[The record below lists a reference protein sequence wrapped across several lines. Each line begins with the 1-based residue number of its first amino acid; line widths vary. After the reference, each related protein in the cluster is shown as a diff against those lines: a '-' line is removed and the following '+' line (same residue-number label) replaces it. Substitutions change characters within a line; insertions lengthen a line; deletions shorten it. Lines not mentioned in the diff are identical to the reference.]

1 MATTSLGRLTLDL
14 VAQIGQFVGP
24 MNQAER
30 KAKESTDKMNKAF
43 ASFKDQMNASLDGT
57 QFGSAIGGITDKFN
71 VLRGG
76 VLSATA
82 SLAGMAVGGVVIA
95 TGALGQMSIDL
106 AKADAELNK
115 LARRAVTSAENF
127 QVAALA
133 ASSFGVDQQKLSDI
147 LADTSE
153 KLGEYTAT
161 KGGEAAEFFDML
173 ANNSKMSAKEI
184 ENFSKKLSTMDTVE
198 AITEITSKLDEMGVT
213 SAEKRFVLESLASDL
228 GDLAP
233 LFADNAILIKEYG
246 EQLKEAGVVRTQ
258 ESIDKSL
265 ILNAQTQALGT
276 QFQGFKNQLAGQM
289 TPVLSNL
296 IQYFVD
302 GAVKSG
308 SFGTVLSAVGT
319 VAKVVGIAIVGVAS
333 AVSVVIQ
340 SVSGFAKIINH
351 IGVVAANL
359 DAAGSISEKIGVLKT
374 GFSDG
379 KAIWVDTAQGID
391 KTISSMML
399 FVKNVQTGTMPTL
412 KGLASSQLKLNTIN
426 TATTQSTIVDT
437 KTAEENA
444 KAKEAQAKA
453 IAKTNKELQVN
464 ARVQSNAQKFGFSD
478 LENQYKLPQGL
489 LSAINMQESRGKADA
504 LGPMTKYGQ
513 AKGGFQFLD
522 GTAKR
527 FGLVGNEVF
536 NTGKS
541 AEAAAKYFSFLYEKF
556 GSWEKAIS
564 AYHAG
569 EGNVERGTGLGPIN
583 REYVKNVLGFMDA
596 TLKGVG
602 TTAQDAVSYVED
614 VYKNQLAIVSKYAT
628 EEQTMAA
635 ENEEAIKAIKKAF
648 AEDDPSRQKYLDLQK
663 EAYDKDVQNFKNAQ
677 LEKFDSYKNDLLGK
691 MANAE
696 DAIALSGIANQ
707 FGKSSYEY
715 KMADLAISVRQ
726 EKTYELDD
734 YTNDLNQIN
743 KEYDSP
749 EMATQRYELI
759 EKAKAAHLA
768 NMKALD
774 IEYHDSSRQLIHDQ
788 HESQLNLYGSLLSQA
803 STVWGSMTQ
812 MVKEAKGENSKTYKA
827 MFLAQQSIAIAQ
839 QVINTELAAMQP
851 IAQMGIYGIPASALI
866 RGLGYA
872 SIAVIGAQTVAGMAH
887 SGIDNIPSEGTWLL
901 DKGERVLSPRQ
912 NSDLTRYLNNQ
923 KRDGGSSGNVNIYV
937 DPSLS
942 VNQRQN
948 ANGDTDVYIRKIAR
962 EEAMKPWNDLSR
974 ANSEPSRAIQ
984 QNYSVARNR

>member
-1 MATTSLGRLTLDL
+1 MASTSLGRLTLDL

-24 MNQAER
+24 MTQAER
-30 KAKESTDKMNKAF
+30 KAKDSTDKMNKAF
-43 ASFKDQMNASLDGT
+43 ANFKDQMNASLDGT

-82 SLAGMAVGGVVIA
+82 SLAGMAVGGVVVA

-161 KGGEAAEFFDML
+161 KGGEAADFFDML

-391 KTISSMML
+391 KTIGSMML

-412 KGLASSQLKLNTIN
+412 KGLASSQLNLNTIN

-453 IAKTNKELQVN
+453 IAKAAKEQ
-464 ARVQSNAQKFGFSD
+464 SD
-478 LENQYKLPQGL
+478 LNKFVGASALSGLRIKGAESIGGGQVRAYTAEFAKLTQDLLGNQLTRFTAFNDKFHQGKG
-489 LSAINMQESRGKADA
+489 GKHPIGQAFDFTVKDASEADKSIQRIQA
-504 LGPMTKYGQ
+504 MANKYGFVVK
-513 AKGGFQFLD
+513 ALNEYDDPSSHATGGHIHVSVLGYK
-522 GTAKR
+522 GTANALKEA
-527 FGLVGNEVF
+527 N
-536 NTGKS
+536 
-541 AEAAAKYFSFLYEKF
+541 AELDIVQ
-556 GSWEKAIS
+556 KANDEAIKIR
-564 AYHAG
+564 
-569 EGNVERGTGLGPIN
+569 EETER
-583 REYVKNVLGFMDA
+583 
-596 TLKGVG
+596 
-602 TTAQDAVSYVED
+602 
-614 VYKNQLAIVSKYAT
+614 NQLSIVANYAT
-628 EEQTMAA
+628 EEQSMAA
-635 ENEEAIKAIKKAF
+635 KNEEAIKAIKKAF
-648 AEDDPSRQKYLDLQK
+648 AENDPSRQKYLDLQK

-677 LEKFDSYKNDLLGK
+677 FEKFRGLVEDAAYASSDWARTAAEMTANGDYYSLGQERGTRYAESFAVFETQSDLLNQQEQDPNADFVLIAQQREAIWQAHNDR
-691 MANAE
+691 MAMIDE
-696 DAIALSGIANQ
+696 QYWRG
-707 FGKSSYEY
+707 
-715 KMADLAISVRQ
+715 
-726 EKTYELDD
+726 T
-734 YTNDLNQIN
+734 
-743 KEYDSP
+743 
-749 EMATQRYELI
+749 
-759 EKAKAAHLA
+759 
-768 NMKALD
+768 
-774 IEYHDSSRQLIHDQ
+774 
-788 HESQLNLYGSLLSQA
+788 SQLNLSYGEQITSSFA
-803 STVWGSMTQ
+803 DM
-812 MVKEAKGENSKTYKA
+812 AKNMYGEQSSAYKA
-827 MFLAQQSIAIAQ
+827 MFAASKAFAIAQ
-839 QVINTELAAMQP
+839 SLVSISQGIAMASANPFPYNLAAM
-851 IAQMGIYGIPASALI
+851 A
-866 RGLGYA
+866 
-872 SIAVIGAQTVAGMAH
+872 TVAASTAGLV
-887 SGIDNIPSEGTWLL
+887 SNIQSVAGVFHGGTDYVPKESSYLL

-923 KRDGGSSGNVNIYV
+923 KRGGGSSGNVNIYV

-948 ANGDTDVYIRKIAR
+948 ANGDTDIYIRKIAR

-984 QNYSVARNR
+984 QNFSVARNR

>member
-1 MATTSLGRLTLDL
+1 MA
-14 VAQIGQFVGP
+14 
-24 MNQAER
+24 
-30 KAKESTDKMNKAF
+30 
-43 ASFKDQMNASLDGT
+43 ASGA
-57 QFGSAIGGITDKFN
+57 
-71 VLRGG
+71 
-76 VLSATA
+76 
-82 SLAGMAVGGVVIA
+82 LAGMAVGGVVIA

-391 KTISSMML
+391 KTIGSMML

-412 KGLASSQLKLNTIN
+412 KGLASSQLNLNTIN

-444 KAKEAQAKA
+444 KAKKAKQ
-453 IAKTNKELQVN
+453 EL
-464 ARVQSNAQKFGFSD
+464 K
-478 LENQYKLPQGL
+478 
-489 LSAINMQESRGKADA
+489 
-504 LGPMTKYGQ
+504 
-513 AKGGFQFLD
+513 
-522 GTAKR
+522 
-527 FGLVGNEVF
+527 
-536 NTGKS
+536 
-541 AEAAAKYFSFLYEKF
+541 
-556 GSWEKAIS
+556 
-564 AYHAG
+564 
-569 EGNVERGTGLGPIN
+569 
-583 REYVKNVLGFMDA
+583 
-596 TLKGVG
+596 
-602 TTAQDAVSYVED
+602 
-614 VYKNQLAIVSKYAT
+614 
-628 EEQTMAA
+628 
-635 ENEEAIKAIKKAF
+635 
-648 AEDDPSRQKYLDLQK
+648 
-663 EAYDKDVQNFKNAQ
+663 
-677 LEKFDSYKNDLLGK
+677 
-691 MANAE
+691 
-696 DAIALSGIANQ
+696 
-707 FGKSSYEY
+707 
-715 KMADLAISVRQ
+715 
-726 EKTYELDD
+726 
-734 YTNDLNQIN
+734 LNQ
-743 KEYDSP
+743 
-749 EMATQRYELI
+749 Q
-759 EKAKAAHLA
+759 
-768 NMKALD
+768 
-774 IEYHDSSRQLIHDQ
+774 QLKP
-788 HESQLNLYGSLLSQA
+788 QLL
-803 STVWGSMTQ
+803 
-812 MVKEAKGENSKTYKA
+812 
-827 MFLAQQSIAIAQ
+827 
-839 QVINTELAAMQP
+839 
-851 IAQMGIYGIPASALI
+851 
-866 RGLGYA
+866 
-872 SIAVIGAQTVAGMAH
+872 QT
-887 SGIDNIPSEGTWLL
+887 
-901 DKGERVLSPRQ
+901 
-912 NSDLTRYLNNQ
+912 
-923 KRDGGSSGNVNIYV
+923 
-937 DPSLS
+937 
-942 VNQRQN
+942 
-948 ANGDTDVYIRKIAR
+948 
-962 EEAMKPWNDLSR
+962 
-974 ANSEPSRAIQ
+974 
-984 QNYSVARNR
+984 

>member
-1 MATTSLGRLTLDL
+1 MAATSLGRLTLDL

-30 KAKESTDKMNKAF
+30 KAKDSTDKMNKAF

-340 SVSGFAKIINH
+340 SVSGFAKLINH

-391 KTISSMML
+391 KTIGSMML

-412 KGLASSQLKLNTIN
+412 KGLASSQLNLNAIN

-464 ARVQSNAQKFGFSD
+464 ALVLSNAKKYGFGD
-478 LENQYKLPQGL
+478 LESQYKLPQGL

-504 LGPMTKYGQ
+504 LGPVTKYGQ

-527 FGLVGNEVF
+527 FGLVGDAVF

-541 AEAAAKYFSFLYEKF
+541 AEAAAKYFSFLYGKF
-556 GSWEKAIS
+556 GTWEKAIS

-583 REYVKNVLGFMDA
+583 REYVKNVMGYMDSA
-596 TLKGVG
+596 LKGIG
-602 TTAQDAVSYVED
+602 STASDAVRYVED
-614 VYKNQLAIVSKYAT
+614 AYKAQQSIAAKYMTEREQL
-628 EEQTMAA
+628 EA
-635 ENEEAIKAIKKAF
+635 ENAAAIQEIQKAF
-648 AEDDPSRQKYLDLQK
+648 IEGDPNRQKYLDLQK
-663 EAYDKDVQNFKNAQ
+663 AVYAQDLKDFTENERLKREEAWRTLDEIQGSMMESRVNSLAAASMNPDQLAAWQRTNIQQDGFSQLGDDFNSGVGAINSNEFLSQEQKNAE
-677 LEKFDSYKNDLLGK
+677 LLALHDSY
-691 MANAE
+691 
-696 DAIALSGIANQ
+696 LS
-707 FGKSSYEY
+707 
-715 KMADLAISVRQ
+715 
-726 EKTYELDD
+726 
-734 YTNDLNQIN
+734 
-743 KEYDSP
+743 
-749 EMATQRYELI
+749 
-759 EKAKAAHLA
+759 AKAALTQEYA
-768 NMKALD
+768 KQDQSFLQEQQNMMLNNYSGIFGSITD
-774 IEYHDSSRQLIHDQ
+774 I
-788 HESQLNLYGSLLSQA
+788 
-803 STVWGSMTQ
+803 
-812 MVKEAKGENSKTYKA
+812 AKNAFGEQSAAYAAAFAIQKGFA
-827 MFLAQQSIAIAQ
+827 VAQSVIAIQ
-839 QVINTELAAMQP
+839 QALAMAAANPFPMNLAAMATVA
-851 IAQMGIYGIPASALI
+851 AQT
-866 RGLGYA
+866 A
-872 SIAVIGAQTVAGMAH
+872 SIVANITGVQAPTGMAH
-887 SGIDNIPSEGTWLL
+887 DGIDYVPKEGTWLL

-912 NSDLTRYLNNQ
+912 NADFTRAMNERQSNVKQTEAVQQPQVNVRVINNLDQ
-923 KRDGGSSGNVNIYV
+923 SEFFDAMATPTGEKIVMNI
-937 DPSLS
+937 
-942 VNQRQN
+942 
-948 ANGDTDVYIRKIAR
+948 IK
-962 EEAMKPWNDLSR
+962 
-974 ANSEPSRAIQ
+974 
-984 QNYSVARNR
+984 RNRTKLRI

>member
-391 KTISSMML
+391 KTIGSMML
-399 FVKNVQTGTMPTL
+399 FVKNLQTGTMPTL
-412 KGLASSQLKLNTIN
+412 KGLASSQLNLNTIN

-453 IAKTNKELQVN
+453 IAKAAKEQ
-464 ARVQSNAQKFGFSD
+464 SD
-478 LENQYKLPQGL
+478 LNKFVGASALSGLRIKGAESIGGGQVRAYTAEFAKLTQDLLGNQLTRFTAFNDKFHQGKGGKHPIGQAFDFTVKDASEADKSIQRIQAMANKYGFVIKALNEYADPSGHATGGHIHVSVLGYKG
-489 LSAINMQESRGKADA
+489 SADA
-504 LGPMTKYGQ
+504 LKE
-513 AKGGFQFLD
+513 ANAELD
-522 GTAKR
+522 IVQKA
-527 FGLVGNEVF
+527 ND
-536 NTGKS
+536 
-541 AEAAAKYFSFLYEKF
+541 EAIRIRE
-556 GSWEKAIS
+556 ET
-564 AYHAG
+564 
-569 EGNVERGTGLGPIN
+569 ER
-583 REYVKNVLGFMDA
+583 
-596 TLKGVG
+596 
-602 TTAQDAVSYVED
+602 
-614 VYKNQLAIVSKYAT
+614 NQLSIVANYAT
-628 EEQTMAA
+628 EEQSMAA

-677 LEKFDSYKNDLLGK
+677 LEKFRGL
-691 MANAE
+691 AE
-696 DAIALSGIANQ
+696 DAAYASSDWARTAAEMT
-707 FGKSSYEY
+707 GKGNYYSLGQERGTRYAESFAVFETQS
-715 KMADLAISVRQ
+715 DL
-726 EKTYELDD
+726 
-734 YTNDLNQIN
+734 LNQQEQDPN
-743 KEYDSP
+743 ADFV
-749 EMATQRYELI
+749 L
-759 EKAKAAHLA
+759 
-768 NMKALD
+768 
-774 IEYHDSSRQLIHDQ
+774 
-788 HESQLNLYGSLLSQA
+788 
-803 STVWGSMTQ
+803 
-812 MVKEAKGENSKTYKA
+812 
-827 MFLAQQSIAIAQ
+827 IAQ
-839 QVINTELAAMQP
+839 QREAIWQAHTERMKAIDQDYWNKTKAYQLGMAADVFGGLSGVLLNFVDESSSSYRMLIAAQKGANLASVFMSNLTAISAAWSSAPFPANLPAVALTTAETGVLQATLQAFSPQGFATGGHITGKGTGTSDDIPIWASNGEFMIRSAAVEKLGLANLDYINRTGMLPPPQNADFTRAMNERQSNAKQTEAVQQPQVNVRVINNLDQSEFFDAMATP
-851 IAQMGIYGIPASALI
+851 TGEKIVM
-866 RGLGYA
+866 
-872 SIAVIGAQTVAGMAH
+872 
-887 SGIDNIPSEGTWLL
+887 NII
-901 DKGERVLSPRQ
+901 K
-912 NSDLTRYLNNQ
+912 
-923 KRDGGSSGNVNIYV
+923 
-937 DPSLS
+937 
-942 VNQRQN
+942 
-948 ANGDTDVYIRKIAR
+948 
-962 EEAMKPWNDLSR
+962 
-974 ANSEPSRAIQ
+974 
-984 QNYSVARNR
+984 RNRTKLRI

>member
-412 KGLASSQLKLNTIN
+412 KGLASSQLNLNTIN

-453 IAKTNKELQVN
+453 IAKSNKELQIN
-464 ARVQSNAQKFGFSD
+464 ALVMSNAKKYRFAD
-478 LENQYKLPQGL
+478 LESQYKLPQGL

-527 FGLVGNEVF
+527 FGLIGNEVF

-541 AEAAAKYFSFLYEKF
+541 AEAAAKYFSILFEKF

-614 VYKNQLAIVSKYAT
+614 VFKNQLAIVSKYAT
-628 EEQTMAA
+628 EEQSMAA

-677 LEKFDSYKNDLLGK
+677 LEKFRGL
-691 MANAE
+691 AE
-696 DAIALSGIANQ
+696 DAAYASSDWARTAAEMT
-707 FGKSSYEY
+707 GKGNYYSLGQERGTRYAESFAVFETQS
-715 KMADLAISVRQ
+715 DL
-726 EKTYELDD
+726 
-734 YTNDLNQIN
+734 LNQQEQDPN
-743 KEYDSP
+743 ADFV
-749 EMATQRYELI
+749 L
-759 EKAKAAHLA
+759 
-768 NMKALD
+768 
-774 IEYHDSSRQLIHDQ
+774 
-788 HESQLNLYGSLLSQA
+788 
-803 STVWGSMTQ
+803 
-812 MVKEAKGENSKTYKA
+812 
-827 MFLAQQSIAIAQ
+827 IAQ
-839 QVINTELAAMQP
+839 QREAIWQAHNDRMAMIERQYESDSLNLKLSTYG
-851 IAQMGIYGIPASALI
+851 GILSASADFF
-866 RGLGYA
+866 GAMLGNSNDAYKALFFAQKSFALAQAGMNVYKSASDAYA
-872 SIAVIGAQTVAGMAH
+872 NEPGTVWQKMGAAALATLESGKFVALLEAATPVGMAH
-887 SGIDNIPSEGTWLL
+887 SGIDNIPNEGTWLL

-912 NSDLTRYLNNQ
+912 NTDLTSYLNNQ
-923 KRDGGSSGNVNIYV
+923 KQGSTSSVQISQQITFADGSAKV
-937 DPSLS
+937 DTQGQKDVAQSLDNAMS
-942 VNQRQN
+942 AWARRESRQGGVLYN
-948 ANGDTDVYIRKIAR
+948 LVRK
-962 EEAMKPWNDLSR
+962 
-974 ANSEPSRAIQ
+974 
-984 QNYSVARNR
+984 

>member
-1 MATTSLGRLTLDL
+1 MASTSLGRLTLDL

-24 MNQAER
+24 MTQAER
-30 KAKESTDKMNKAF
+30 KAKDSTDKMNKAF
-43 ASFKDQMNASLDGT
+43 ANFKDQMNASLDGT

-161 KGGEAAEFFDML
+161 KGGEAADFFDML

-308 SFGTVLSAVGT
+308 SFGTVLSSVGT

-391 KTISSMML
+391 KTIGSMML

-412 KGLASSQLKLNTIN
+412 KGLASSQLNLNTIN
-426 TATTQSTIVDT
+426 AATTQSTIVDT

-453 IAKTNKELQVN
+453 IAKAAKEQ
-464 ARVQSNAQKFGFSD
+464 SD
-478 LENQYKLPQGL
+478 LNKFVGASALSGLRIKGAESIGGGQVRAYTAEFAKLTQDLLGNQLTRFTAFNDKFHQGKGGKHPIGQAFDFTVKDA
-489 LSAINMQESRGKADA
+489 SEADKSIQRIQAIAN
-504 LGPMTKYGQ
+504 KYGFVVK
-513 AKGGFQFLD
+513 ALNEYDDPSSHATGGHIHVSVLGYK
-522 GTAKR
+522 GTANALKEA
-527 FGLVGNEVF
+527 N
-536 NTGKS
+536 
-541 AEAAAKYFSFLYEKF
+541 AELDIVQ
-556 GSWEKAIS
+556 KANDEAIRIR
-564 AYHAG
+564 
-569 EGNVERGTGLGPIN
+569 EETER
-583 REYVKNVLGFMDA
+583 
-596 TLKGVG
+596 
-602 TTAQDAVSYVED
+602 
-614 VYKNQLAIVSKYAT
+614 NQLSIVANYAT
-628 EEQTMAA
+628 EEQSMAA
-635 ENEEAIKAIKKAF
+635 KNEEAIKAIKKAF
-648 AEDDPSRQKYLDLQK
+648 AENDPSRQKYLDLQK

-677 LEKFDSYKNDLLGK
+677 FEKFRGLVEDAAYASSDWARTAAEMTANGDYYSLGQERDTRYAESFAVFETQSDLLNQQEQDPNADFVLIAQQREAIWQAHNDR
-691 MANAE
+691 MAMIDEQYWRGTA
-696 DAIALSGIANQ
+696 
-707 FGKSSYEY
+707 
-715 KMADLAISVRQ
+715 
-726 EKTYELDD
+726 
-734 YTNDLNQIN
+734 
-743 KEYDSP
+743 
-749 EMATQRYELI
+749 
-759 EKAKAAHLA
+759 
-768 NMKALD
+768 
-774 IEYHDSSRQLIHDQ
+774 
-788 HESQLNLYGSLLSQA
+788 QLNLSYGEQITSSFA
-803 STVWGSMTQ
+803 DM
-812 MVKEAKGENSKTYKA
+812 AKNMYGEQSSAYKA
-827 MFLAQQSIAIAQ
+827 MFAASKAFAIAQ
-839 QVINTELAAMQP
+839 SLVSISQGIAMASANPFPYNLAAM
-851 IAQMGIYGIPASALI
+851 A
-866 RGLGYA
+866 
-872 SIAVIGAQTVAGMAH
+872 TVAASTAGLV
-887 SGIDNIPSEGTWLL
+887 SNIQSVAGVFHGGTDYVPKESSYLL

-912 NSDLTRYLNNQ
+912 NSDLTRYLNERQSSNGDGVNININVPSGYTANES
-923 KRDGGSSGNVNIYV
+923 RDGNGNVTI
-937 DPSLS
+937 
-942 VNQRQN
+942 
-948 ANGDTDVYIRKIAR
+948 DVVRREIADS
-962 EEAMKPWNDLSR
+962 WNNLSR
-974 ANSEPSRAIQ
+974 ANSSESRSMQ
-984 QNYSVARNR
+984 QNFSVARNR